1 MKFLSNF
8 FRKKQG
14 NVMIEFALIFPLIF
28 LLSAGVYELVMF
40 TLLNNK
46 LARTAAVFGDAITRD
61 NIKKSEITG
70 LLNTARSFLK
80 PIFDFNT
87 GGSIVVSQVYNSGL
101 STDSS
106 KMVIS
111 WQVPINGATSRLGAA
126 GARPSNMPNNLIV
139 LNDMAV
145 VVTEVFYQYKPIIFT
160 GFIPNKTLYH
170 TSVFVPRVGSM
181 ISLEAE

>member
-1 MKFLSNF
+1 VKFLINF

-14 NVMIEFALIFPLIF
+14 NVMIEFALILPLVF
-28 LLSAGVYELVMF
+28 LLSAGVFELVMF

-70 LLNTARSFLK
+70 LLNT
-80 PIFDFNT
+80 
-87 GGSIVVSQVYNSGL
+87 GGSIAVTQVYNSGL
-101 STDSS
+101 STDPS

-111 WQVPINGATSRLGAA
+111 WQVPINGATSRLGTA
-126 GARPSNMPNNLIV
+126 GSYPNNMPNNLKV

-160 GFIPNKTLYH
+160 GFISNKTLYH